1 MLSNS
6 KIITFSLVGCGRI
19 AKRHSDL
26 LGNNI
31 INNAKLISVC
41 DKVEN
46 KAQKL
51 SSQFS
56 IPYFTDMDK
65 MIIETNPDVIVVLT
79 ESGNHAKNVIDLA
92 KHKKHI
98 IVEKPM
104 ALKVDDGKKMID
116 VCNYNNI
123 KLFVV
128 KQNRFNLPVVKL
140 KEALDN
146 NRFKK
151 ITLATVR
158 VRWCRTQDY
167 YDMDTW
173 RGTWKLDGGVL
184 SNQASHHIDLLDW
197 LMGGTKSVIGYSKTS
212 LVNIE
217 VEDTAVVILKFNNGS
232 LGIIEATTATRPRD
246 LEGSLSILGEGG
258 SVVIEGFAVNKIKTW
273 EFINMQKS
281 DEEIMKR
288 YSSNPPN
295 VYGYGHEAFYNNV
308 MDCLINNNETM
319 IDGLEGLKSIKIL
332 NAIYDS
338 INMKKEIFLW

>member
-1 MLSNS
+1 MNKLSNNIS
-6 KIITFSLVGCGRI
+6 FALVGCGRI
-19 AKRHSDL
+19 AKRHSEL

-31 INNAKLISVC
+31 INNAKLISIC
-41 DKVEN
+41 DKIEN
-46 KAQKL
+46 KAKL
-51 SSQFS
+51 ISNKFS
-56 IPYFTDMDK
+56 IPYFTDMNK
-65 MIIETNPDVIVVLT
+65 MIVKTNPDVIVILT

-92 KHKKHI
+92 KYKKHI

-104 ALKVDDGKKMID
+104 SLKVNDAQNMIE
-116 VCNYNNI
+116 VCNNNNI

-158 VRWCRTQDY
+158 VRWSRNQEY
-167 YDMDTW
+167 YDLDSW

-184 SNQASHHIDLLDW
+184 ANQASHHIDLLDW
-197 LMGGTKSVIGYSKTS
+197 LMGGTVSVFGYTKTS

-217 VEDTAVVILKFNNGS
+217 AEDTAAEVLKFKNGS
-232 LGIIEATTATRPRD
+232 LGIVEATTATRPND
-246 LEGSLSILGEGG
+246 LEGSISILGEGG
-258 SVVIEGFAVNKIKTW
+258 SVVIGGFAVNEIKTW
-273 EFINMQKS
+273 EFVDKQKY
-281 DEEIMKR
+281 DKEIIKN
-288 YSSNPPN
+288 YSTNPPN

-308 MDCLINNNETM
+308 IDCLINNNKMT
-319 IDGLEGLKSIKIL
+319 IDGLEGLRSVKVL

-338 INMKKEIFLW
+338 INLKKEVFL